1 MRGMFQNSNAGL
13 ERELAA
19 EDYKAHP
26 VRDRMAILAVTLTT
40 ILICVVFTV
49 GIGFAKAVTLSFGA
63 APGPGADSCSIY
75 GDEEVLEKVR
85 ELPQIDWAAYV
96 KRCSTTY
103 LHNREFSGLEV
114 RLLAADAV
122 HYDKNMVELIAG
134 NYPQKANEI
143 LLSDTMSE
151 RLGLGEKIGAEYSL
165 TVVIQ
170 GEEEEIEQVIP
181 MTVCG
186 YYKNPLKNISDIYEE
201 IYTGSD
207 FIQTYNP
214 LLAEGYDQIYV
225 KLNNLAFFKLG
236 RDREE
241 KLDEVNTL
249 VGGNGSSYKMS
260 DMNGGVM
267 ALIFLIVLI
276 IMFCGY
282 IFIYNVFDIS
292 IVNDIRFFGELKTIG
307 MTAGQ
312 LRRMLFYQM
321 NRIAVWGIAIGSLIG
336 YGVGQFAGKNIVS
349 HFAEGIAMYYQ
360 PAGAVE
366 SFVLSAAFS
375 WITVYIS
382 TKRPFRAACTIS
394 PVEASG
400 YRGKQK
406 KGVFSV
412 LSFGISGIL
421 FLLVYTLSAGYNVDV
436 MMERY
441 NETDFRISHKAAIWM
456 QEEAYRPISQELI
469 AALEQQDFTENFS
482 LIYQARTKPD
492 FFVWNGIYWYEA
504 SLGEI
509 GKEGELAAD
518 MQSFNENLIEKGED
532 RTGFSE
538 NERGN
543 YRVSVVGV
551 SPEYLAR
558 DEKYMDILE
567 GAIEPEKFAEG
578 EYLIYKRL
586 ALGGKNETLALSEG
600 MDYQVHAGDKVTVSF
615 YDDAAQRY
623 VEKTYTIMAIAASN
637 CMFSTPNTK
646 EGNIIISD
654 KEFCSIYSDHENLV
668 SRICFD
674 ASAKFGSTNLEAG
687 KEQYEKVAE
696 LLEADGNLQL
706 MLDAKYQYGVE
717 FMETKQTIT
726 ILGMFLAAIVGLI
739 GIANL
744 INTVTTDV
752 MARKLEYAA
761 MQSVGMT
768 GKQMERDVFTKYARY
783 IFISVGLAAVFGTFI
798 AYLAAG
804 IPIFT
809 GFSLLAF
816 IQAFLMFLL
825 FSVLLCAVMARI
837 LTKAMNR
844 KSIVERLREV
854 V

>member
-1 MRGMFQNSNAGL
+1 MRFMFQNSNAGL

-26 VRDRMAILAVTLTT
+26 VRNRMAILAVALTT

-49 GIGFAKAVTLSFGA
+49 GVGLVKAEILSFGA
-63 APGPGADSCSIY
+63 SPGPGADSCCIY
-75 GDEEVLEKVR
+75 GDEEILAKVR
-85 ELPQIDWAAYV
+85 ELPQVDWAAYV
-96 KRCSTTY
+96 KRCSATY

-114 RLLAADAV
+114 RLFAADKV
-122 HYDKNMVELIAG
+122 HYDKNMVELLAG
-134 NYPQKANEI
+134 DYPQKADEI

-151 RLGLGEKIGAEYSL
+151 RLGLDEKIGVEYSL
-165 TVVIQ
+165 TVMVQ
-170 GEEEEIEQVIP
+170 GEEEEIERVIP

-186 YYKNPLKNISDIYEE
+186 YYKNPLKNISNIYEE

-207 FIQTYNP
+207 FVQIYNP
-214 LLAEGYDQIYV
+214 LLGEGYDQIYV
-225 KLNNLAFFKLG
+225 KLNNLDFFKLG
-236 RDREE
+236 HDREE

-249 VGGNGSSYKMS
+249 VGGNGSGHKMS
-260 DMNGGVM
+260 DMSSGIM
-267 ALIFLIVLI
+267 ALILLIVLI

-292 IVNDIRFFGELKTIG
+292 IVNDIRFYGELKTIG
-307 MTAGQ
+307 MTAWQ

-321 NRIAVWGIAIGSLIG
+321 NRIAAWGIVIGSLIG
-336 YGVGQFAGKNIVS
+336 YGVGQFAGKSIVS
-349 HFAEGIAMYYQ
+349 RFADGIAMYYQ

-366 SFVLSAAFS
+366 SFALSAAFS

-382 TKRPFRAACTIS
+382 TKRPFHAACTIS
-394 PVEASG
+394 PVEASR

-421 FLLVYTLSAGYNVDV
+421 FLLVYTLSAGYQVDV

-441 NETDFRISHKAAIWM
+441 NETDFRISHKAGLWQ
-456 QEEAYRPISQELI
+456 QEEAYSPISQELI
-469 AALEQQDFTENFS
+469 AALEEQDFTENFS

-492 FFVWNGIYWYEA
+492 FFLRNGICCHEV

-509 GKEGELAAD
+509 GKEGKLAAD
-518 MQSFNENLIEKGED
+518 MRSYNENRTAKGD
-532 RTGFSE
+532 DNMGFPE
-538 NERGN
+538 NARGN

-558 DEKYMDILE
+558 DEKYTEILE
-567 GAIEPEKFAEG
+567 GAIEPEKFAVG
-578 EYLIYKRL
+578 EYMIYRRL
-586 ALGGKNETLALSEG
+586 AIASKDRTFALTDG

-615 YDDAAQRY
+615 YDDVAQRY
-623 VEKTYTIMAIAASN
+623 VEKTYTIMAVVANN
-637 CMFSTPNTK
+637 CMFGTPNTQM
-646 EGNIIISD
+646 GNIIISNE
-654 KEFCSIYSDHENLV
+654 EFCSIYSDHENLV

-674 ASAKFGSTNLEAG
+674 ASGKFDSTNLEAG
-687 KEQYEKVAE
+687 RAQYETVAE
-696 LLEADGNLQL
+696 ILEADGNLQL
-706 MLDAKYQYGVE
+706 MLDAKYQDGAE
-717 FMETKQTIT
+717 FTEKKKTIT
-726 ILGMFLAAIVGLI
+726 IFGMFLAAIVGLI

-761 MQSVGMT
+761 MQSIGMT
-768 GKQMERDVFTKYARY
+768 GKQMERDISTKYARY
-783 IFISVGLAAVFGTFI
+783 ILISVGLAAVFGTFI
-798 AYLAAG
+798 TYQAAG
-804 IPIFT
+804 SPIFT
-809 GFSLLAF
+809 GFSLSAF
-816 IQAFLMFLL
+816 MQAFLLFLL
-825 FSVLLCAVMARI
+825 FSVLLCAMMARI